1 MSGDHLASTSPL
13 WASGLTLQPVQVRV
27 GKGSCGRLC
36 STALINRTGRRHG
49 QVSGISKTLPR
60 AQHDAPHT
68 LGEEPALG
76 KPAL

>member
-13 WASGLTLQPVQVRV
+13 WAPGLTLQPVQVRV

-49 QVSGISKTLPR
+49 QTLPR
-60 AQHDAPHT
+60 AQHDASHMP
-68 LGEEPALG
+68 GEEPALG
-76 KPAL
+76 EPAL